1 MTVTVYWRNPALRI
15 PLISLQEYAV
25 LNFFMIPKAFSVPIY
40 RETNRGITPRIF
52 IRSLPASAGASES
65 ACDISLKLKA
75 GETSFCYNLWSV
87 NDAYFSVPAILTSAS
102 IYLWVRLCAHF
113 NISFPAV
120 FCLLLQCRLLVYF
133 LCRLHTLQF
142 SIVGAAACL
151 ELRRLWFFPL
161 LLIFTSKDFPPLKTV
176 PPYTRL
182 PGSLNTP
189 QFWSITEPSL
199 TSHWKAA
206 GKAERLFKI

>member
-25 LNFFMIPKAFSVPIY
+25 LNFFMIPRAFSVPIY

-75 GETSFCYNLWSV
+75 RETSFCYNLWSV

-113 NISFPAV
+113 NISFLAV
-120 FCLLLQCRLLVYF
+120 FCLLLQCRLLVHF

-142 SIVGAAACL
+142 SRVGAAACL
-151 ELRRLWFFPL
+151 ELRRLWFFPPATDFHL
-161 LLIFTSKDFPPLKTV
+161 QRFPAIKDCSAIHKAPRQFKHAAVLEYNGAIFD
-176 PPYTRL
+176 
-182 PGSLNTP
+182 
-189 QFWSITEPSL
+189 L
-199 TSHWKAA
+199 TLESCRKS
-206 GKAERLFKI
+206 

>member
-1 MTVTVYWRNPALRI
+1 
-15 PLISLQEYAV
+15 
-25 LNFFMIPKAFSVPIY
+25 MIPKAFSVPIY

-113 NISFPAV
+113 SISFPAV
-120 FCLLLQCRLLVYF
+120 FCLLLHCRLLVHF

-142 SIVGAAACL
+142 SRVGAAACL
-151 ELRRLWFFPL
+151 DLRRQYRRPWFCSTATAFYLQRFPAIKDCSAIHKAPRQFKHAAVL
-161 LLIFTSKDFPPLKTV
+161 EYNGAIFD
-176 PPYTRL
+176 
-182 PGSLNTP
+182 
-189 QFWSITEPSL
+189 L
-199 TSHWKAA
+199 TLESCRKS
-206 GKAERLFKI
+206 